1 MLLEGKSSA
10 FKTSLYGGR
19 VFTPP
24 TNEKEPQRL
33 LLSAS
38 EELEEK
44 NNNKKVQKRRDVPA
58 KRPQEIKKEEINL
71 SLFPLL
77 MNDRRTLLFVFCYFF
92 FSEIEN
98 VFLISLHSIVHF
110 FRTNDDLIPLAK
122 TCTCRY

>member
-1 MLLEGKSSA
+1 MLLRH
-10 FKTSLYGGR
+10 LYMEDGYL
-19 VFTPP
+19 P
-24 TNEKEPQRL
+24 TNKQER
-33 LLSAS
+33 AS
-38 EELEEK
+38 EAFIECFGRIGRK
-44 NNNKKVQKRRDVPA
+44 NNNKKVQKKRDVPA

-77 MNDRRTLLFVFCYFF
+77 MNDRRTLLFLFCYLF

>member
-1 MLLEGKSSA
+1 MLLEDKSSA
-10 FKTSLYGGR
+10 FKTSLCCEW
-19 VFTPP
+19 VFIHQQTR
-24 TNEKEPQRL
+24 KSLRGFYY
-33 LLSAS
+33 
-38 EELEEK
+38 
-44 NNNKKVQKRRDVPA
+44 NNKKKMKKEKGDDSLKRQTFLSKKPLD
-58 KRPQEIKKEEINL
+58 IKKEEINL

>member
-1 MLLEGKSSA
+1 MLLRH
-10 FKTSLYGGR
+10 LYIANGY
-19 VFTPP
+19 
-24 TNEKEPQRL
+24 L
-33 LLSAS
+33 LVNKRERAS
-38 EELEEK
+38 EAFIMTIRKILKKEK
-44 NNNKKVQKRRDVPA
+44 GDDSLKRQTFLSKKPLD
-58 KRPQEIKKEEINL
+58 IKKEEINL